1 MSQNQEPNLPLN
13 VEEQPQ
19 IEVGV
24 GENRAKWYW
33 YHLGNQESTTNI
45 HPVVV
50 GTVFNLIQESTHENC
65 NMNN

>member
-1 MSQNQEPNLPLN
+1 MSQNQELHLPPN

-19 IEVGV
+19 NEV

-50 GTVFNLIQESTHENC
+50 GTVFNLIQESTHENF